1 MKERDYILKIT
12 NLEMKVSQLS
22 SLQFERRASIDRAL
36 QPMQQP
42 AQPMPQQQNLKL
54 SHKSSSRENIPGE
67 ASRDEQ
73 KFCSVI
79 TKTYSDLFG
88 IRNLKEIWKKHK
100 EILQQWVEYNKK

>member
-42 AQPMPQQQNLKL
+42 VQPM
-54 SHKSSSRENIPGE
+54 
-67 ASRDEQ
+67 
-73 KFCSVI
+73 
-79 TKTYSDLFG
+79 
-88 IRNLKEIWKKHK
+88 
-100 EILQQWVEYNKK
+100 